1 MLASIQLLLFVEL
14 FIFSTFF
21 QHNFFSAPQYFA
33 MDDYNDGSTRRQNQ
47 ILLYTILQY
56 LYLLTS
62 KLEQKVPIEP
72 GTKMILY
79 SDELLLVRISN
90 QQVFCGCFKMI
101 FILFIHNVDLYT
113 HSILIHVTWKLQTCK
128 HLYTF
133 VQRILLQT
141 FVLLYCC

>member
-1 MLASIQLLLFVEL
+1 
-14 FIFSTFF
+14 
-21 QHNFFSAPQYFA
+21 
-33 MDDYNDGSTRRQNQ
+33 MDQQEDRIRSYYTQSYNTY
-47 ILLYTILQY
+47 I
-56 LYLLTS
+56 YLLTS

-113 HSILIHVTWKLQTCK
+113 HSILIHVTWKL
-128 HLYTF
+128 
-133 VQRILLQT
+133 
-141 FVLLYCC
+141 